1 MTPFDRF
8 CYGFRGSVNRVG
20 AATIELSPRQIVRA
34 ARRIISESTARESH
48 RRTNV
53 SSPLARIKAPCQ
65 TEYID
70 TRWLTQQSRPESGID
85 EQPQR
90 WPPSPDD
97 QRPIPAVSAA
107 STFPSTRV
115 PAGGTHAALAIARV
129 AARALPS
136 AHRLTPLR
144 QTPGTLNSCQL
155 FKENGSMSNDRIPCS
170 LNAPL
175 NDR

>member
-65 TEYID
+65 PEYID
-70 TRWLTQQSRPESGID
+70 TGWLTQQSRPESGID

-97 QRPIPAVSAA
+97 QRPIPVVSAA

-115 PAGGTHAALAIARV
+115 PAGGTHAELPIARV
-129 AARALPS
+129 AAHALLS

-144 QTPGTLNSCQL
+144 QTPRTLNSCQL
-155 FKENGSMSNDRIPCS
+155 FKGNGSMSNDRIPCS